1 MKNKILPYIISIWI
15 GAIITTIVFLVYEK
29 TNTNNST
36 SSNI

>member
-15 GAIITTIVFLVYEK
+15 GVIITTIVFLVYEI